1 MTALDQLP
9 HLAEEEGEQQGAN
22 VGTVHIRIRHDDDA
36 VVAQLF
42 NVELRLADA
51 TAQGG
56 DDVGDFLRGQ
66 HPVTL
71 GLLDIEDLSL
81 QRKNGLGLARSEE
94 RRVVKEWRSGYS
106 RMRI

>member
-56 DDVGDFLRGQ
+56 DEVGDCLRGQ

-71 GLLDIEDLSL
+71 GLRDTENLSL
-81 QRKNGLGLARSEE
+81 LRKQGPRLAMTSTICTQPR
-94 RRVVKEWRSGYS
+94 
-106 RMRI
+106 